1 MRIALGRSGNERHCS
16 QWCRLDCSA
25 DRRPS
30 GGAGASG
37 RSAAGGEGNRE
48 RAAERVGP
56 AGRGTESRTRL
67 RRRSS
72 CPRRSREGQP
82 QDQANTQT
90 MTFGRN
96 TWRWTGPGTQ
106 WRPFNREPFTR
117 CARRRQMVDGGSQPV
132 FGRFNLF
139 LVVAER
145 DVERLLL
152 AAATAGEGGENL
164 LDLGQVAFTRAHVL
178 RARQFN

>member
-1 MRIALGRSGNERHCS
+1 
-16 QWCRLDCSA
+16 
-25 DRRPS
+25 
-30 GGAGASG
+30 
-37 RSAAGGEGNRE
+37 
-48 RAAERVGP
+48 
-56 AGRGTESRTRL
+56 
-67 RRRSS
+67 
-72 CPRRSREGQP
+72 
-82 QDQANTQT
+82 
-90 MTFGRN
+90 
-96 TWRWTGPGTQ
+96 
-106 WRPFNREPFTR
+106 
-117 CARRRQMVDGGSQPV
+117 MVDGGSQPV